1 MNKKYNSNYQC
12 NLVNS
17 IYIIKNK
24 LYIEDIKRKKKE
36 ELFGDNNLKHDF
48 IGIYKKRKRE
58 ENNNEEEKA
67 NKIKKVENNEDVN
80 LFNDSLFDKNGK
92 VILRHINLF
101 QI

>member
-1 MNKKYNSNYQC
+1 MQ
-12 NLVNS
+12 
-17 IYIIKNK
+17 KN
-24 LYIEDIKRKKKE
+24 E
-36 ELFGDNNLKHDF
+36 F

-67 NKIKKVENNEDVN
+67 NKIKKLKNSDETN
-80 LFNDSLFDKNGK
+80 LFNGSLFDKNGK